1 MTDRASTSPFQ
12 VALCQL
18 AITDDPAANLNMIES
33 SLAET
38 DARLAV
44 FPEASLVRFGNDL
57 VAAAQALD
65 GEFVTGLRE
74 AARRHSTAVIA
85 GTFEPAESGR
95 VHNTAVVIDATG
107 DLIAAYRKI
116 HLFDAFAFTESAT
129 VAPGSEPLVV
139 DVGRK
144 VGLVTCYD
152 LRFPELFRTL
162 VDQGAEMFVV
172 IAAWT
177 PGPYKEDHWIT
188 LARAR
193 AIENTMWT
201 VAVGKAPETK
211 PPLSG
216 GPTGIGRSLLI
227 DPMGV
232 VRADL
237 GGFPG
242 TAVEA
247 IDDATTERVRE
258 ILPALGHRRIGIGE
272 VSES

>member
-1 MTDRASTSPFQ
+1 MTDQSSSHPFR

-18 AITDDPAANLNMIES
+18 AIGDDPARNLAAIEA
-33 SLAET
+33 SLAEC
-38 DARLAV
+38 DADLAV

-57 VAAAQALD
+57 VAAAQPLD

-74 AARRHSTAVIA
+74 AARRHSIAVVA
-85 GTFEPAESGR
+85 GTFEPADSGR
-95 VHNTAVVIDATG
+95 VHNTAVVVDAEG
-107 DLIAAYRKI
+107 ELVGSYRKI
-116 HLFDAFAFTESAT
+116 HLFDAFAFSESDT
-129 VAPGSEPLVV
+129 VSPGREPLVV

-144 VGLVTCYD
+144 IGLVTCYD
-152 LRFPELFRTL
+152 LRFPELFRSL
-162 VDQGAEMFVV
+162 VDRGAEMFVV

-201 VAVGKAPETK
+201 VAVGKAPEIE
-211 PPLSG
+211 PPPSG

-232 VRADL
+232 VRTDL

-242 TAVEA
+242 TAVGTVD
-247 IDDATTERVRE
+247 DDATERIRRL
-258 ILPALGHRRIGIGE
+258 LPSASHRRIAIGE
-272 VSES
+272 VTEN